1 MDNQFQIGSF
11 RFGIDP
17 LLNLIP
23 FGGSIVTF
31 STSLVLIFVM
41 WRNGVSSKAV
51 IKMLINIMID
61 TILGVIPIL
70 GNIFDFFNKANQKN
84 VKILK
89 EHYYEGKHQGS
100 GIWLL
105 ALVLALLVSICGL
118 MIYLLWVLTAWFF
131 HLLF

>member
-1 MDNQFQIGSF
+1 
-11 RFGIDP
+11 
-17 LLNLIP
+17 
-23 FGGSIVTF
+23 
-31 STSLVLIFVM
+31 
-41 WRNGVSSKAV
+41 
-51 IKMLINIMID
+51 MLINIMID